1 MYRLIQWFV
10 ENRIAANL
18 LMVLIFAG
26 ALMSMGKLDKEV
38 FPTVSLNFV
47 EVTMSYPGA
56 GPAEVE
62 EQVVIRIEEAVADLD
77 GIEEITSS
85 SRQGQG
91 SVTLEVVEGYDPQ
104 RLLNDIKTRVDAIN
118 TFPAEVERPVTRQ
131 IVGRSQLMS
140 LALYGEVSEAALKET
155 GWRLRNELALL
166 DGVSQV
172 ELNGTRPYEMGI
184 EVSEQA
190 LRRYGLSFSEL
201 AEAIRQQSLNVPAG
215 EIKADSGDIQLQTRN
230 QAYSAEDFAEIP
242 VVTRPDGT
250 SLYLSDVAR
259 IEDGFAEQDVFAQ
272 FNGQPAV
279 FLELSI
285 TENPDIVAS
294 ANQVKDYIER
304 TRELLPAGIKL
315 EVWRDMSKLYEG
327 RLNLLLGNAFTGLI
341 LVFVVLM
348 LFLRPVL
355 AIWVC
360 VGIATA
366 FAGAVWLLPFTG
378 VSVNMISLFAFLLVL
393 GIVVDD
399 AIIVGE
405 SIYTSHQ
412 HGLQGTAS
420 AASGAKTVATP
431 VFFAVLSTII
441 FFAPMLVIPGTMGT
455 VTFAIPV
462 VVILCLLFSLVESL
476 YILPAHLSH
485 LTPERESRWLLLRRL
500 SAARRQVADSLEWFA
515 NRVYLPTLER
525 MLHHK
530 GATMAGFAVAFLL
543 ALAVFKG
550 GWLIISFMPRVPSD
564 YLEARVTLPEATPF
578 HETQRVMRQV
588 QSAALA
594 LDSDPELNAS
604 NGGDFI
610 DGIQTWTYGVNVYMA
625 VGLRDAEQRE
635 VSSPEV
641 SRRWRE
647 LIGEIPEAKEYRLD
661 FTINSVGSDIRLNLS
676 IADNDLDAQR
686 AAAEAVSSALARFPG
701 VYDVQNSMEAA
712 RQEIELDLKPQARQ
726 LGVTMGQV
734 ANQLRQAFYGEEAQR
749 IPLGIEDVR
758 VLVRYPQSERARV
771 SQLEDM
777 RIRTPDGAQV
787 PLLEV
792 AEVRFVPGYS
802 TIERRDRKRSIS
814 ITADVEEGTDA
825 NATVAALKEQHLT
838 EWQRAYPGLSLTPD
852 GNMQDQADFMASLNK
867 NFLLAVM
874 LIYGFMAVNFRSYW
888 QPVVILT
895 AIPFGF
901 MGAIIGHLIMGR
913 EVSMLSMLG
922 FVAAA
927 GVVVNDNLVLL
938 DRINRLRHQG
948 LAAAQAVMQAGRDRF
963 RAIVLTS
970 LTTFIGLM
978 PIMAEQ
984 SVQARFLIPMV
995 ISLAFGVLFATTVT
1009 LILVPTLYLSAYRLG
1024 ERCLKWRGKDPD
1036 ENRGEAHEFPVR

>member
-1 MYRLIQWFV
+1 
-10 ENRIAANL
+10 
-18 LMVLIFAG
+18 
-26 ALMSMGKLDKEV
+26 
-38 FPTVSLNFV
+38 
-47 EVTMSYPGA
+47 
-56 GPAEVE
+56 
-62 EQVVIRIEEAVADLD
+62 
-77 GIEEITSS
+77 
-85 SRQGQG
+85 
-91 SVTLEVVEGYDPQ
+91 
-104 RLLNDIKTRVDAIN
+104 
-118 TFPAEVERPVTRQ
+118 
-131 IVGRSQLMS
+131 
-140 LALYGEVSEAALKET
+140 
-155 GWRLRNELALL
+155 
-166 DGVSQV
+166 
-172 ELNGTRPYEMGI
+172 
-184 EVSEQA
+184 
-190 LRRYGLSFSEL
+190 
-201 AEAIRQQSLNVPAG
+201 
-215 EIKADSGDIQLQTRN
+215 
-230 QAYSAEDFAEIP
+230 
-242 VVTRPDGT
+242 
-250 SLYLSDVAR
+250 
-259 IEDGFAEQDVFAQ
+259 
-272 FNGQPAV
+272 
-279 FLELSI
+279 
-285 TENPDIVAS
+285 
-294 ANQVKDYIER
+294 
-304 TRELLPAGIKL
+304 
-315 EVWRDMSKLYEG
+315 
-327 RLNLLLGNAFTGLI
+327 
-341 LVFVVLM
+341 
-348 LFLRPVL
+348 
-355 AIWVC
+355 
-360 VGIATA
+360 
-366 FAGAVWLLPFTG
+366 
-378 VSVNMISLFAFLLVL
+378 
-393 GIVVDD
+393 
-399 AIIVGE
+399 
-405 SIYTSHQ
+405 
-412 HGLQGTAS
+412 
-420 AASGAKTVATP
+420 
-431 VFFAVLSTII
+431 
-441 FFAPMLVIPGTMGT
+441 
-455 VTFAIPV
+455 
-462 VVILCLLFSLVESL
+462 
-476 YILPAHLSH
+476 
-485 LTPERESRWLLLRRL
+485 
-500 SAARRQVADSLEWFA
+500 
-515 NRVYLPTLER
+515 
-525 MLHHK
+525 
-530 GATMAGFAVAFLL
+530 
-543 ALAVFKG
+543 
-550 GWLIISFMPRVPSD
+550 
-564 YLEARVTLPEATPF
+564 
-578 HETQRVMRQV
+578 
-588 QSAALA
+588 
-594 LDSDPELNAS
+594 
-604 NGGDFI
+604 
-610 DGIQTWTYGVNVYMA
+610 
-625 VGLRDAEQRE
+625 
-635 VSSPEV
+635 
-641 SRRWRE
+641 
-647 LIGEIPEAKEYRLD
+647 
-661 FTINSVGSDIRLNLS
+661 
-676 IADNDLDAQR
+676 
-686 AAAEAVSSALARFPG
+686 
-701 VYDVQNSMEAA
+701 MEAA